1 MKAKKWLVIVTFL
14 ATIISLAGAF
24 CFNYCCKYMEFWV
37 NLSFAIFG
45 SAALGLLMSL
55 VEYFAAKRDALERY
69 YRAADNLYKIYSK
82 AQYFIVYE
90 PLELVKA
97 YFSETRSIFNES
109 FPAKNALFEYMNAKW
124 KMTVDI
130 PEPEYSQ
137 FAQQEFDCVVATY
150 RDQLVRT
157 METYILIADQ
167 SKWELESAYG
177 ELDFLISNGSL
188 RGEIYNRI
196 HSPIQEYY
204 KFIAEK
210 AYHFRS
216 FMQAKN
222 GNVAAMIG
230 FVDEIQQKY
239 YKTDIRVDQNGK
251 MIIVYRQFIDELD
264 NQLRWLLSRINREE
278 YVPCKAE
285 PYLGYSI

>member
-24 CFNYCCKYMEFWV
+24 CFNFVCKYMEFWV

-45 SAALGLLMSL
+45 SAALGFLMSL

-69 YRAADNLYKIYSK
+69 YRAADKLYKIYAK
-82 AQYFIVYE
+82 AQYFVVHE
-90 PLELVKA
+90 PLELVEA
-97 YFSETRSIFNES
+97 YFSETRSIFNTS
-109 FPAKNALFEYMNAKW
+109 FPAKKALFEYMNAKW

-137 FAQQEFDCVVATY
+137 FAQLEFDRIVATY
-150 RDQLVRT
+150 REQLEKT
-157 METYILIADQ
+157 MEAYVSIAEQ
-167 SKWELESAYG
+167 SQWELDSTYG
-177 ELDFLISNGSL
+177 ELDFLISNRLL
-188 RGEIYNRI
+188 RGEIFNRI
-196 HSPIQEYY
+196 HSPIQEYG

-210 AYHFRS
+210 AFHFRG
-216 FMQAKN
+216 FMQAEN
-222 GNVAAMIG
+222 GNVATMIG

-264 NQLRWLLSRINREE
+264 NQLRWLLSRINGEE